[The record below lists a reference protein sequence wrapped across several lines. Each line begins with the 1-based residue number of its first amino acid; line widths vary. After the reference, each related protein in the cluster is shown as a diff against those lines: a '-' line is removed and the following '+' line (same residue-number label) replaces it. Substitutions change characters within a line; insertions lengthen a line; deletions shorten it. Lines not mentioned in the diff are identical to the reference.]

1 MYPFPPKSKEMTFG
15 EDIINIE
22 ISINDITYSY
32 FSLPENYTVEN
43 YIMQPKF
50 ALFELGLR
58 YLKIFAK

>member
-1 MYPFPPKSKEMTFG
+1 MTFV